1 MQVIKVFIFFLL
13 LVQQGFSQEL
23 KDQFDYAHSLFQ
35 SENYFDAVTEF
46 KRLLFFDEGKEYSY
60 SANMLIGQSYK
71 MGGKFSD
78 AIYFF
83 ALAGRSSISI
93 EQRFNSKIEVIK
105 CNILRRTT
113 QLAHSLLN
121 ELEKEPLFH
130 SRKKNINYW
139 RGWAFAFSG
148 EWRSA
153 AASFAESENKEL
165 EKFAL
170 NAEGKM
176 LSVSKAKIFSIIIPG
191 AGQIYSGNYLNGFI
205 SFGWNLLSGYLAINA
220 FIEDRIFDG
229 LAITNFLWLRFYLG
243 NIQNAEKF
251 AEEKNAQLSN
261 ETLEAIRI
269 NYKGEKPEN
278 FSDSFSH

>member
-148 EWRSA
+148 EWKNA